1 MLTIGIS
8 FQNLVFLNFNGQLIE
23 DLIDHFCL
31 SEKYKSK
38 IVSEW
43 LSATWVCTGISS
55 FLQAYMGSRLVSKQ
69 SVYIPISG
77 FVTLESESL
86 HHLTFCRLP
95 LLQIGSY
102 TIVSFNT
109 FILQSDRFICHPANE
124 TNVTVHTSN
133 DDELHH

>member
-69 SVYIPISG
+69 SYRFTYQSV
-77 FVTLESESL
+77 V
-86 HHLTFCRLP
+86 
-95 LLQIGSY
+95 LLRWKVNLCM
-102 TIVSFNT
+102 T
-109 FILQSDRFICHPANE
+109 
-124 TNVTVHTSN
+124 
-133 DDELHH
+133 